1 MAGLAFAALLPLANL
16 AHPSAAEPL
25 RVCVLAGTGASSAE
39 ARKAIGGLEDYL
51 ERGGLVRCSTEFLP
65 GASGSDEAWSALAAS
80 QVAVLWVSGCR
91 LGDQGKSA
99 LQRFLEGGGGM
110 VVLGGGGGCW
120 TDWPEFERDVLGARF
135 GARFAGGMP
144 MRVIN
149 LYPHSIFAGVERFD
163 TPQPMYGCDLAP
175 DAQVIMEGIVGEETV
190 PMGWV
195 RPHLKGRVVC
205 LQPGGIDALGDPQ
218 FCGIVSNGVLWA
230 ARRPVPEA
238 QTLIQRTIMA
248 DSFPGALAICF
259 PGGPSLCFDT
269 VRGGINYIWDGDF
282 VDLRPWWTGRHGD
295 PLRSFAARFSGDVF
309 YREGSMS
316 PAFHLGSSDDPSV
329 YHFRGYR
336 LGKDG
341 FPELSYSVG
350 GRGVTEELHPVG
362 DGVGV
367 ACTIHVEAGPRPLW
381 MRLPAGSKAGIG
393 VSGAVLDGNFVR
405 FDATD
410 AGTFAVTFRGK
421 GGLAP

>member
-1 MAGLAFAALLPLANL
+1 
-16 AHPSAAEPL
+16 
-25 RVCVLAGTGASSAE
+25 
-39 ARKAIGGLEDYL
+39 
-51 ERGGLVRCSTEFLP
+51 
-65 GASGSDEAWSALAAS
+65 
-80 QVAVLWVSGCR
+80 
-91 LGDQGKSA
+91 
-99 LQRFLEGGGGM
+99 
-110 VVLGGGGGCW
+110 
-120 TDWPEFERDVLGARF
+120 
-135 GARFAGGMP
+135 
-144 MRVIN
+144 VIN
-149 LYPHSIFAGVERFD
+149 LYPHPIFAGVDHFD
-163 TPQPMYGCDLAP
+163 TPQAMHSCDLAP

-195 RPHLKGRVVC
+195 RPHLKNRVVC

-218 FCGIVSNGVLWA
+218 FRGIVSNGVLWA

-238 QTLIQRTIMA
+238 QTLVQRTIMA

-282 VDLRPWWTGRHGD
+282 VDLRHWWTGRHGD
-295 PLRSFAARFSGDVF
+295 PLRSFAARISGDVF

-316 PAFHLGSSDDPSV
+316 PAFHLGSSDDQTV

-336 LGKDG
+336 LKKDG
-341 FPELSYSVG
+341 YPELSYTVG

-362 DGVGV
+362 DGIGV
-367 ACTIHVEAGPRPLW
+367 ECTFTVEAGPRPLW
-381 MRLPAGSKAGIG
+381 IRLPAGSKAGIG
-393 VSGAVLDGNFVR
+393 VSGAVLDGDFVR

-421 GGLAP
+421 EGLAP